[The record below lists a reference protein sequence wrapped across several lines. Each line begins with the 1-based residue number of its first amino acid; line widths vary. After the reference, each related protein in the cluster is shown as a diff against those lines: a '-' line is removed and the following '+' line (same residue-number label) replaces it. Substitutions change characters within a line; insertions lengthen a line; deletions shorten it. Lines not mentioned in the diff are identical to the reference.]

1 MPRHGSPAGT
11 PLPASARARESASK
25 PAEDPKEH
33 AMKMLDYLHNRKGAL
48 KEDLV
53 MLEKQIYELE
63 GRYLEETKETGSVL
77 HGWNQLRNR

>member
-1 MPRHGSPAGT
+1 
-11 PLPASARARESASK
+11 
-25 PAEDPKEH
+25 
-33 AMKMLDYLHNRKGAL
+33 MKMLDYLHNRKGAL